1 MSFPDGFLCGAATA
15 AHQVEG
21 GNVNSDFWSLENQP
35 GSMFVEPSGDACDHY
50 RLFRPDIAMLAELG
64 LDAYRFSIEWA
75 RVEPAPG
82 LDLRSALAH
91 YREVLQA
98 CRDHGITPMVTPP
111 LTGMTSSACRTTP
124 GSSSA
129 RTG

>member
-1 MSFPDGFLCGAATA
+1 MRITTAGGRAVSFPEGFLWGAATA

-21 GNVNSDFWSLENQP
+21 GNVNSDFWALEQQP
-35 GSMFVEPSGDACDHY
+35 GSMFVEPSGDACGHY
-50 RLFRPDIAMLAELG
+50 RLFREDIAMLAELG

-82 LDLRSALAH
+82 RYSPEALAH

-98 CRDHGITPMVTPP
+98 
-111 LTGMTSSACRTTP
+111 
-124 GSSSA
+124 
-129 RTG
+129 